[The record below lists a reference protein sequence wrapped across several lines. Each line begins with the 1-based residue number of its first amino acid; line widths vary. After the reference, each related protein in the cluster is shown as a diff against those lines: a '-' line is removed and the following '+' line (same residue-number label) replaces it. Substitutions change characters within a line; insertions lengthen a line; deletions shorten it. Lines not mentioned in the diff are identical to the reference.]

1 MRIGLVG
8 AGLMGHG
15 MAVNLLKAG
24 HEVWVVEHRNPQ
36 PVQDL
41 VGRGAR
47 QAASLGELAQQ
58 AEIILVCVTDS
69 KAVEEVVDSV
79 KPHLAAGQIIIDM
92 GTSDP
97 AVNRRLA
104 AELGRRG
111 IGFAEA
117 PVAGGAD
124 QAAAGQLG
132 ALVGAE
138 PDTFERIRP
147 VLDCICA
154 TISHMGPVGSGQS
167 AKLVSNYLL
176 LGMVAVITDA
186 FKVARQAEVDW
197 DKLYAAMLRGSGN
210 SPALR
215 KMIAPALVGDYD
227 GYAFSLANAHKDLSY
242 FMALAGELGQ
252 SSAIADE
259 VMAVYD
265 QAMARGHGAYRLSRL
280 LDPQLSQD

>member
-1 MRIGLVG
+1 MHVGLIG

-15 MAVNLLKAG
+15 MAVNLLNAG
-24 HEVWVVEHRNPQ
+24 HAVWVTVHRNPA
-36 PVQDL
+36 PVEDL
-41 VGRGAR
+41 IGRGAR
-47 QAASLGELAQQ
+47 QATSLRELAQQ
-58 AEIILVCVTDS
+58 AEIIMVCVSDS
-69 KAVEEVVDSV
+69 KAVEEVVESV
-79 KPHLAAGQIIIDM
+79 KPHLAAGQIIVDM

-104 AELGRRG
+104 ADLGRRG

-117 PVAGGAD
+117 PVTGGAD
-124 QAAAGQLG
+124 QAAAGRLG
-132 ALVGAE
+132 ALVGAD
-138 PDTFERIRP
+138 PDTFERVRP

-167 AKLVSNYLL
+167 AKLISNYLV
-176 LGMVAVITDA
+176 LGMVAVIADA

-197 DKLYAAMLRGSGN
+197 DKLHAAMLCGSGN

-215 KMIAPALVGDYD
+215 KMIEPALGGDYD

-242 FMALAGELGQ
+242 FMAIAEELGL
-252 SSAIADE
+252 SSGMADE

-265 QAMARGHGAYRLSRL
+265 RAMASGHGARRLSRL
-280 LDPQLSQD
+280 LDPQLNQD